1 MLNDS
6 TRESIAKQIF
16 ACFKTQEQLPLLSKS
31 HPELEMEDAY
41 RIQEKVV
48 QRFIAEGRKVKG
60 YKIGLTSKAMQD
72 MIGASEPDYSAIL
85 DDMFVDEDAHLSRDD
100 FATPMVEIEI
110 AFVIKKRL
118 EGPYVNAADVIQ
130 ATDFILPSIEVVDF
144 RVAPAPGI
152 NVRDT
157 IADMA
162 AIGKVVLG
170 GNPVR
175 LDAIDIR
182 KINAE
187 LLINGE
193 TCESGSASAVL
204 GNPVTAVAWLVN
216 KLSEFGVAFEPGD
229 VIFSGSCTRA
239 LPVHAG
245 DSVTARFD
253 NGLGDVNLTFE

>member
-6 TRESIAKQIF
+6 TRETIARQIF
-16 ACFKTQEQLPLLSKS
+16 TCFKTKEQLPLLTKS
-31 HPELEMEDAY
+31 HPDLEMEDAY

-48 QRFIAEGRKVKG
+48 QKFIAEGRRIKG

-72 MIGASEPDYSAIL
+72 MIGATEPDYSAIL
-85 DDMFVDEDAHLSRDD
+85 DDMFVDEDTQLSRED
-100 FATPMVEIEI
+100 FAMPMVEIEI
-110 AFVIKKRL
+110 AFVMKKRL
-118 EGPYVNAADVIQ
+118 QGPYVNAAEVIQ

-157 IADMA
+157 IPDLA
-162 AIGKVVLG
+162 AIGKVALG

-175 LDAIDIR
+175 LDTIDVR
-182 KINAE
+182 NINAE

-193 TCESGSASAVL
+193 TRESGKSSAVL
-204 GNPVTAVAWLVN
+204 GNPVTAVVWLVN
-216 KLSEFGVAFEPGD
+216 KLSEFDVAFEPGD
-229 VIFSGSCTRA
+229 VIFSGSCVRA
-239 LPVHAG
+239 LPVQAG

-253 NGLGDVNLTFE
+253 NGLGDVNLTFK